1 MVKRMKMKKYIQ
13 SMMAFAAIV
22 SFASCS
28 SEDNNTTIENESA
41 TKVMT
46 FTATQEGNEASTRA
60 ILSGTNIHWE
70 SEDKISLLYS
80 SENKQFTLTAG
91 AESTS
96 GKFSGEAGQS
106 NSYSAVYP
114 YQENA
119 SLSGNDVTNV
129 TLPAIQYARD
139 NSFDKNA
146 ALMMAKSTNTT
157 LEFKNAVGYVKV
169 KPRFACSKIVLQA
182 AGPSEYLAGMC
193 TLSYGDGKPS
203 IAFTSEQST
212 SITLSGNI
220 TANTAYYIAVPAVTL
235 SAGWSISF
243 TDNTGDVY
251 TRTGSNNITFKRNT
265 IINLGEFSRTDNKLK
280 LTLSKNGE
288 VPADK
293 QVDMGVFTIGD
304 KNYRLIFATSNL
316 TKDGLAENEYDFGDY
331 FAWGATEPWCTQYSR
346 TGTGYNVQVSLTT
359 WGNTKNATVYD
370 WETVPFRDGNNWHCN
385 QYINDGEKL
394 AMEHDAARQI
404 LKGDWQ
410 IPTKEIWDKLFESS
424 KYEWIKTAKAEYNGY
439 QVKSKKSETGTIFL
453 PVAGEVNNSWLS
465 GAGTSGFYW
474 SGTAKS
480 NDSAYSLYLYLYY
493 DEGSTWIYTKDRY
506 FGYSVRPVRLVV
518 ESLADPVATTER
530 YDYENDF
537 KWE

>member
-1 MVKRMKMKKYIQ
+1 MKKYIQ

-60 ILSGTNIHWE
+60 ILSGTNIHWD
-70 SEDKISLLYS
+70 SEDKISIFDGT
-80 SENKQFTLTAG
+80 NNNQFTLKEGAG
-91 AESTS
+91 STS
-96 GKFSGEAGQS
+96 GKFSGKAGQS
-106 NSYSAVYP
+106 TSYTAVYP
-114 YQENA
+114 YQPNA
-119 SLSGNDVTNV
+119 SLSGDEVTNV
-129 TLPAIQYARD
+129 TLPATQYARD
-139 NSFDKNA
+139 NSFDKEA
-146 ALMMAKSTNTT
+146 ALMIAEGGDGNT
-157 LEFKNAVGYVKV
+157 LNFKNAVGYVKV

-182 AGPSEYLAGMC
+182 AGASEYLAGMC

-203 IAFTSEQST
+203 ITFTSGQST
-212 SITLSGNI
+212 SITLLGNI

-235 SAGWSISF
+235 NAGWSISF
-243 TDNTGDVY
+243 TDTTGDVY
-251 TRTGSNNITFKRNT
+251 TRTGSKSITFKRNT

-280 LTLSKNGE
+280 LTLSQNGK

-346 TGTGYNVQVSLTT
+346 TGTGYDVQVSPTA
-359 WGNTKNATVYD
+359 WENTKNAKVYD
-370 WETVPFRDGNNWHCN
+370 WETVPFRDGKNWSCN

-424 KYEWIKTAKAEYNGY
+424 KYEWTKTAKAKYNGY

-453 PVAGEVNNSWLS
+453 PVTGEFYKSWPS
-465 GAGTSGFYW
+465 GAGTYGYYW
-474 SGTAKS
+474 SGTACSKS
-480 NDSAYSLYLYLYY
+480 SAYSLYLNYS
-493 DEGSTWIYTKDRY
+493 EGSTWISEKDRY

-518 ESLADPVATTER
+518 ESLADPVATTET
-530 YDYENDF
+530 YGSEKDF
-537 KWE
+537 KW